1 MAKLSEAEIE
11 GRLSDADGWALE
23 DWQISRSFGFDSF
36 LDAIEFVRRVAGV
49 AEAQD
54 HHPDIDIRYSQV
66 KIAVSSHDVGGIT
79 DRDFKLAAAVSA
91 L

>member
-11 GRLSDADGWALE
+11 DRLNDADGWGLE
-23 DWQISRSFGFDSF
+23 DGQISRSFAFDSF

-79 DRDFKLAAAVSA
+79 DRDFKLAAAISA